1 MESSK
6 IKDIEIQENSSGR
19 LTKLYILALLTLAI
33 LTVLGQLVIQRSIK
47 KQLSDSYVINIA
59 GTQRYSS
66 QQITKLCLLIRDSI
80 SNTSCRNLGTTLDSL
95 LILWEARQ
103 LGLLN
108 GSEKFGLP
116 KTGSVVIQKM
126 FLDIDPFFYR
136 VYNNA
141 FVISNEAK
149 KEQRNIINIDIA
161 LRAVLNN
168 ENVFLTK
175 MNQIVYQYDFEACQK
190 VLFLSN
196 VEWVLFILTLLILVG
211 EGLFIFRPISLKIK
225 KIIYDLIG
233 AEQRSGALT
242 HKIKITNNSLNNT
255 LKEIKWVNYALEL
268 ATIMIRTDRYGVIT
282 YANDTFCEIVKYPR
296 TELIGQRLDML
307 SSQYHSKQFF
317 DRLWETIS
325 NGSVWNDEIRNKAKD
340 GSYVW
345 LDTTIIPVLNDEQIP
360 TQYIAIYTDLSEKF
374 KQSVHEHKIRTS
386 SVLEGQERERR
397 KIARE
402 LHDGLGQMLTALKF
416 NIQGIPTP
424 STPEEQGYLDSIKN
438 MLQDTILEVRRISFD
453 LMPSVLNDFGL
464 GAALHHLSERFSIL
478 GENNVNI
485 QYVGL
490 ANIGRFDKNTEINT
504 YRIIQEALNNALK
517 YADASNI
524 ILDLQF
530 EKDKIRF
537 SVEDNGKGFTP
548 QDKRKTD
555 GSGRGMTNIRER
567 VSLLNG
573 NLIFNSII
581 GEGTTITVEIPAIT
595 I

>member
-1 MESSK
+1 MEGNK
-6 IKDIEIQENSSGR
+6 IKDIEIQKKSSGR
-19 LTKLYILALLTLAI
+19 LTKLYILALSTLAL
-33 LTVLGQLVIQRSIK
+33 LTILGQLVIQRSIK
-47 KQLSDSYVINIA
+47 KQVRDSYVINLA
-59 GTQRYSS
+59 GAQRYSS
-66 QQITKLCLLIRDSI
+66 QEITKLCLLIRDSI
-80 SNTSCRNLGTTLDSL
+80 PHTSYSNLPITLDSL
-95 LILWEARQ
+95 LIQWEDRQ

-108 GSEKFGLP
+108 GSVKLNLP
-116 KTGSVVIQKM
+116 KTESVIIQKM
-126 FLDIDPFFYR
+126 FLETNIFFYR
-136 VYNNA
+136 IYTNA
-141 FVISNEAK
+141 FIISNEAK
-149 KEQRNIINIDIA
+149 KKQRNTITIENA
-161 LRAVLNN
+161 LREVLNN
-168 ENVFLTK
+168 ENVFLK
-175 MNQIVYQYDFEACQK
+175 SMNKIVYQYDFEASQK
-190 VLFLSN
+190 VLFLSTI
-196 VEWVLFILTLLILVG
+196 EWLLFVLTLLILVA
-211 EGLFIFRPISLKIK
+211 EGFFVFRPISQKIK
-225 KIIYDLIG
+225 LIISDLIG
-233 AEQRSGALT
+233 SEQRSSALT
-242 HKIKITNNSLNNT
+242 HKIKITNNSLSNT
-255 LKEIKWVNYALEL
+255 LKEIKWINYALEL

-282 YANDTFCEIVKYPR
+282 YANDTFCDIVKYPKN
-296 TELIGQRLDML
+296 ELIGQRLDML

-317 DRLWETIS
+317 DLLWTTIS

-345 LDTTIIPVLNDEQIP
+345 LDTTIIPVLNDELIP

-424 STPEEQGYLDSIKN
+424 STTEEKSYLDGIKN

-478 GENNVNI
+478 GENNVHI

-490 ANIGRFDKNTEINT
+490 ADIGRFDKNTEINI

-530 EKDKIRF
+530 KIGKIVF
-537 SVEDNGKGFTP
+537 SVEDNGKGFAP
-548 QDKRKTD
+548 QDKRKAD